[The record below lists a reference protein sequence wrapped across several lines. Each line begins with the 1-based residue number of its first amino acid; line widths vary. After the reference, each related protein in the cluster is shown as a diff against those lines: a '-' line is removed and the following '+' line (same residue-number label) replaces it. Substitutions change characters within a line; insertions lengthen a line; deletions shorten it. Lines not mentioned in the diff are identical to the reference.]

1 MEVFMENMPSNI
13 YHQNGYFMMS
23 SRWKNSFLFIISF
36 IAILVVILICPSYQH
51 AFSQTPGAG
60 VPSQTQLESI
70 KILNLMPS
78 QKVDLNK
85 ELAISGESSDS
96 AAKDCSVYI
105 IVNGVLPYQNAIAS
119 GPGGAKDYSQWKFVV
134 HEQYTHLKDGNNKI
148 TAKLL
153 CASAPARWYSVVVN
167 GVSSSNASEAI
178 PVQSNQ
184 PQSNASEAIPVQ
196 SNQPQSNASEA
207 IPVQS
212 NQPQSNAS
220 EAIPVQSNQPQSN
233 ASEAIPVQSNQPQ
246 SNASEANN
254 TTNQLLISITS
265 LKDPVARGDTQNSTI
280 AVTDSD
286 HKPIANAQI
295 NGKLVYPGNN
305 FEKDFNGLTDLEG
318 KFVYTWI
325 IGKKGDVGPL
335 VMRVNASSEG
345 HPAGSAE
352 NTFEIVKKSESSQ
365 IKNQCQSHFQK
376 P

>member
-1 MEVFMENMPSNI
+1 MSSNI

-23 SRWKNSFLFIISF
+23 SRWKNPFLFIISF
-36 IAILVVILICPSYQH
+36 IAVQLIILTSPSYQQ
-51 AFSQTPGAG
+51 ASSQIPGG

-70 KILNLMPS
+70 KILNLIPS

-85 ELAISGESSDS
+85 ELAILGESSDS

-105 IVNGVLPYQNAIAS
+105 IVNGVMPYQNAAAT
-119 GPGGAKDYSQWKFVV
+119 GAGGAKDYSQWKFVL
-134 HEQYTHLKDGNNKI
+134 HEQYTHLKEGNNKI

-167 GVSSSNASEAI
+167 GVAN
-178 PVQSNQ
+178 
-184 PQSNASEAIPVQ
+184 
-196 SNQPQSNASEA
+196 
-207 IPVQS
+207 
-212 NQPQSNAS
+212 SNAS

-254 TTNQLLISITS
+254 NTNQLLVTITS
-265 LKDPVARGDTQNSTI
+265 QKDPVARGDTQNSTI
-280 AVTDSD
+280 TVTDSS
-286 HKPIANAQI
+286 HRPIANAQI

-305 FEKDFNGLTDLEG
+305 FEKDFNGITDLEG
-318 KFVYTWI
+318 KFVYSWI

-335 VMRVNASSEG
+335 VMRVEASSQG
-345 HPAGSAE
+345 HPLASAE
-352 NTFEIVKKSESSQ
+352 NTFQIVKKGESSE
-365 IKNQCQSHFQK
+365 IKNPFQSHFQK

>member
-1 MEVFMENMPSNI
+1 MSSNI
-13 YHQNGYFMMS
+13 YHQNGYIMMS
-23 SRWKNSFLFIISF
+23 ARWKSPFLLIISF
-36 IAILVVILICPSYQH
+36 IAVLLIILSSPTYQQVS
-51 AFSQTPGAG
+51 SQIPGGA

-70 KILNLMPS
+70 KIVNLMPS

-105 IVNGVLPYQNAIAS
+105 IVNGVMPYQNAAAS
-119 GPGGAKDYSQWKFVV
+119 GTGGAKDYSQWKFVL
-134 HEQYTHLKDGNNKI
+134 HEQYTHLKEGNNKI

-167 GVSSSNASEAI
+167 GVANSNASEAI

-212 NQPQSNAS
+212 NQ
-220 EAIPVQSNQPQSN
+220 
-233 ASEAIPVQSNQPQ
+233 

-254 TTNQLLISITS
+254 NTNQLLVAITS
-265 LKDPVARGDTQNSTI
+265 QKDPVARGDTQNSTI
-280 AVTDSD
+280 TVTDSS
-286 HKPIANAQI
+286 HRPIANAQV

-305 FEKDFNGLTDLEG
+305 FEKDFNGITDLDG
-318 KFVYTWI
+318 KFVYSWI

-335 VMRVNASSEG
+335 VMRVEASSQG
-345 HPAGSAE
+345 HPPASAE
-352 NTFEIVKKSESSQ
+352 NTFQIVKKGESSE
-365 IKNQCQSHFQK
+365 IKNPFQRHFQR

>member
-1 MEVFMENMPSNI
+1 
-13 YHQNGYFMMS
+13 MMS
-23 SRWKNSFLFIISF
+23 ARWKSPFLLIISF
-36 IAILVVILICPSYQH
+36 IVVLFIVLSSPSYQQVS
-51 AFSQTPGAG
+51 SQIPGGA

-70 KILNLMPS
+70 KIVNLMPS

-105 IVNGVLPYQNAIAS
+105 IVNGVMPYQNAAAS
-119 GPGGAKDYSQWKFVV
+119 GTGGAKDYSQWKFVL
-134 HEQYTHLKDGNNKI
+134 HEQYTHLKEGNNKI

-167 GVSSSNASEAI
+167 GVAN
-178 PVQSNQ
+178 
-184 PQSNASEAIPVQ
+184 
-196 SNQPQSNASEA
+196 
-207 IPVQS
+207 
-212 NQPQSNAS
+212 SNAS

-254 TTNQLLISITS
+254 NTNQLLVAITS
-265 LKDPVARGDTQNSTI
+265 QKDPVARGDTQNSTI
-280 AVTDSD
+280 TVTDSS
-286 HKPIANAQI
+286 HRPIANAQV

-305 FEKDFNGLTDLEG
+305 FEKDFNGITDLDG
-318 KFVYTWI
+318 KFVYSWI

-335 VMRVNASSEG
+335 VMRVEASSQG
-345 HPAGSAE
+345 HPPASAE
-352 NTFEIVKKSESSQ
+352 NTFQIVKKGESSE
-365 IKNQCQSHFQK
+365 IKNPFQSHFQR

>member
-1 MEVFMENMPSNI
+1 
-13 YHQNGYFMMS
+13 MMS
-23 SRWKNSFLFIISF
+23 ARWKSPFLLIISF
-36 IAILVVILICPSYQH
+36 IAVLLIILSSPTYQQVS
-51 AFSQTPGAG
+51 SQIPGGA

-70 KILNLMPS
+70 KIVNLMPS

-105 IVNGVLPYQNAIAS
+105 IVNGVMPYQNAAAS
-119 GPGGAKDYSQWKFVV
+119 GTGGAKDYSQWKFVL
-134 HEQYTHLKDGNNKI
+134 HEQYTHLKEGNNKI

-167 GVSSSNASEAI
+167 GVAN
-178 PVQSNQ
+178 
-184 PQSNASEAIPVQ
+184 
-196 SNQPQSNASEA
+196 SNASEA

-254 TTNQLLISITS
+254 NTNQLLVAITS
-265 LKDPVARGDTQNSTI
+265 QKDPVARGDTQNSTI
-280 AVTDSD
+280 TVTDSS
-286 HKPIANAQI
+286 HRPIANAQV

-305 FEKDFNGLTDLEG
+305 FEKDFNGITDLDG
-318 KFVYTWI
+318 NFVYSWI

-335 VMRVNASSEG
+335 VMRVEASSQG
-345 HPAGSAE
+345 HPPASAE
-352 NTFEIVKKSESSQ
+352 NTFQIVKKGESSE
-365 IKNQCQSHFQK
+365 IKNPFQRHFQR

>member
-1 MEVFMENMPSNI
+1 
-13 YHQNGYFMMS
+13 MMS
-23 SRWKNSFLFIISF
+23 SRWKSPFLLIISY
-36 IAILVVILICPSYQH
+36 IVVLVVILICPSYQQ
-51 AFSQTPGAG
+51 ASSQIPGSG

-78 QKVDLNK
+78 QKIDLNK

-105 IVNGVLPYQNAIAS
+105 IVNGVLPYQNAVAS
-119 GPGGAKDYSQWKFVV
+119 GPGGAKDYSQWKFVL

-167 GVSSSNASEAI
+167 GVSSSNASE
-178 PVQSNQ
+178 P
-184 PQSNASEAIPVQ
+184 
-196 SNQPQSNASEA
+196 

-254 TTNQLLISITS
+254 TTNQLLVTIAS

-280 AVTDSD
+280 AVTDSG
-286 HKPIANAQI
+286 HRPIANAQI

-325 IGKKGDVGPL
+325 VGKKGDVGPL
-335 VMRVNASSEG
+335 VMRVEASSGG
-345 HPAGSAE
+345 HVPGSAE

-365 IKNQCQSHFQK
+365 IKNPFQSHFQK

>member
-1 MEVFMENMPSNI
+1 
-13 YHQNGYFMMS
+13 
-23 SRWKNSFLFIISF
+23 
-36 IAILVVILICPSYQH
+36 
-51 AFSQTPGAG
+51 
-60 VPSQTQLESI
+60 
-70 KILNLMPS
+70 
-78 QKVDLNK
+78 
-85 ELAISGESSDS
+85 
-96 AAKDCSVYI
+96 
-105 IVNGVLPYQNAIAS
+105 
-119 GPGGAKDYSQWKFVV
+119 
-134 HEQYTHLKDGNNKI
+134 
-148 TAKLL
+148 
-153 CASAPARWYSVVVN
+153 
-167 GVSSSNASEAI
+167 
-178 PVQSNQ
+178 VQSNQ

-246 SNASEANN
+246 SNASETIPVQSNQPQSNASETIPVQSNQPQSNASEANN
-254 TTNQLLISITS
+254 TTNQLLVSITS

-365 IKNQCQSHFQK
+365 IKNPFQSHFQK

>member
-1 MEVFMENMPSNI
+1 MSSNI
-13 YHQNGYFMMS
+13 YHQNGYIMMS
-23 SRWKNSFLFIISF
+23 ARWKSPFLLIISF
-36 IAILVVILICPSYQH
+36 IVVLFIVLSSPSYQQVS
-51 AFSQTPGAG
+51 SQIPGGA

-70 KILNLMPS
+70 KIVNLMPS

-105 IVNGVLPYQNAIAS
+105 IVNGVMPYQNAAAS
-119 GPGGAKDYSQWKFVV
+119 GTGGAKDYSQWKFVL
-134 HEQYTHLKDGNNKI
+134 HEQYTHLKEGNNKI

-167 GVSSSNASEAI
+167 GVANSNASEAI

-184 PQSNASEAIPVQ
+184 PQSNASEAIT
-196 SNQPQSNASEA
+196 
-207 IPVQS
+207 VQS

-254 TTNQLLISITS
+254 NTNQLLVAITS
-265 LKDPVARGDTQNSTI
+265 QKDPVARGDTQNSTI
-280 AVTDSD
+280 TVTDSS
-286 HKPIANAQI
+286 HRPIANAQV

-305 FEKDFNGLTDLEG
+305 FEKDFNGITDLDG
-318 KFVYTWI
+318 KFVYSWI

-335 VMRVNASSEG
+335 VMRVEASSQG
-345 HPAGSAE
+345 HPPASAE
-352 NTFEIVKKSESSQ
+352 NTFQIVKKGESSE
-365 IKNQCQSHFQK
+365 IKNPFQSHFQR